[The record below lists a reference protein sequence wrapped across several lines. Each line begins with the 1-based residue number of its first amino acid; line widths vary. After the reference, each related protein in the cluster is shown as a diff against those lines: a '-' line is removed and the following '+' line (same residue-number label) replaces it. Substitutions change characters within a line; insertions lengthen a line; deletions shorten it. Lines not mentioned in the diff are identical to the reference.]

1 MRGLRIDRTR
11 LHCRVMA
18 TAPESAEPRR
28 VLHVGCGDATLQ
40 NMPDGFQDG
49 SWAEVRFD
57 IDPTMKPDIIGTITN
72 MSGVA
77 DNSVDAVYSSHNIE
91 HVFEHEVDV
100 VLREFLRVIRPGG
113 FVIVTCPDL
122 QTIAAAVADDRLTTP
137 LYHSPAGPISAHD
150 ILYGHGASI
159 ERGSTYMAHKCG
171 FTETTLQSHAQ
182 AAGFAMIG
190 TRRRKR
196 HLDLWLVGTK
206 QRMDDQDV
214 RALMDLYIR
223 PH

>member
-1 MRGLRIDRTR
+1 MRGLPIDRT
-11 LHCRVMA
+11 HPHDPAMA
-18 TAPESAEPRR
+18 TALESAEPRR

-91 HVFEHEVDV
+91 HVFEHEVDI
-100 VLREFLRVIRPGG
+100 VLREFLRVIKPDG

-122 QTIAAAVADDRLTTP
+122 QTIAEAVADDRLTTP
-137 LYHSPAGPISAHD
+137 LYNSPAGPISAHD
-150 ILYGHGASI
+150 IFYGHGASI
-159 ERGSTYMAHKCG
+159 ERGFTYMAHKCG
-171 FTETTLQSHAQ
+171 FTETTLRSHAH
-182 AAGFAMIG
+182 AAGFSMIG

-196 HLDLWLVGTK
+196 QLDLWLVGTK
-206 QRMDDQDV
+206 RRIDDQDV

-223 PH
+223 PY